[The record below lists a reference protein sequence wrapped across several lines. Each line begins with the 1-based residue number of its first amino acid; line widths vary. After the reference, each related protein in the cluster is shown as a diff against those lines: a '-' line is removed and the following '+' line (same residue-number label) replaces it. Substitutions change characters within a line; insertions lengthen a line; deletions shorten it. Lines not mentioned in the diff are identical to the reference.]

1 MAKIKKAKRTGVKQD
16 MTPMVDVAFLLLTF
30 FMLTTQF
37 RPPELTPVNLP
48 NATAERKLPD
58 RDIMTV
64 TVGAEGDVYLGVD
77 AQPTRDRI
85 FNNYIAKRLG
95 EAGMGAAAVED
106 SARKFRLAE
115 GFYVGDGSDMERLAN
130 NLETMVIQARL
141 AEPRL
146 RPVIKADVTSDYQY
160 IKLVMDTFKKTNMP
174 TFNLITSLE
183 ALPKSQ
189 N

>member
-1 MAKIKKAKRTGVKQD
+1 
-16 MTPMVDVAFLLLTF
+16 MVDVAFLLLTF

-37 RPPELTPVNLP
+37 RPPELTPINLP

-64 TVGAEGDVYLGVD
+64 TIGAKGDVYLGVD

-115 GFYVGDGSDMERLAN
+115 GFFIGDGSDMARLAT
-130 NLETMVIQARL
+130 NLETMIIQARL
-141 AEPRL
+141 ADPRL
-146 RPVIKADVTSDYQY
+146 RPVIKADVTADYQY
-160 IKLVMDTFKKTNMP
+160 VKLTMDIFRKTNMP

-183 ALPKSQ
+183 ASPKPK

>member
-1 MAKIKKAKRTGVKQD
+1 
-16 MTPMVDVAFLLLTF
+16 MVDVAFLLLTF

-37 RPPELTPVNLP
+37 RPPELTPINLP

-64 TVGAEGDVYLGVD
+64 TIGAKGDVYLGVD

-95 EAGMGAAAVED
+95 EAGMEAAAVED

-115 GFYVGDGSDMERLAN
+115 GFFIGDGSDMARLAT
-130 NLETMVIQARL
+130 NLETMIIQARL
-141 AEPRL
+141 ADPRL
-146 RPVIKADVTSDYQY
+146 RPVIKADVTADYQY
-160 IKLVMDTFKKTNMP
+160 VKLTMDIFRKTNMP

-183 ALPKSQ
+183 ASPKPK